1 MYISQ
6 HASEWQ
12 NWSQSLYCYPL
23 LYGTK
28 HVRLQWHHF
37 RQSWGGLRAEL
48 QILIRPQSLWA
59 PVSLSVWR
67 LVGLDHFYVSLSP
80 KSLHKSTL
88 IKVWKER
95 YTFEFFFSGILLA
108 LELTCRP
115 RFGAYWISSY
125 QICWGDECFCCWF
138 FLHSAASLSLLLGS
152 SICRPMLRSFHP
164 SSRSLV
170 ICSSLHWPAESL
182 HSH

>member
-12 NWSQSLYCYPL
+12 NWSQSLYCYPR

-88 IKVWKER
+88 IKVWKKG
-95 YTFEFFFSGILLA
+95 TLL
-108 LELTCRP
+108 
-115 RFGAYWISSY
+115 S
-125 QICWGDECFCCWF
+125 F
-138 FLHSAASLSLLLGS
+138 FLRDSACTWAHMQTSFWCLLNFILSDLLGWWVLLLLVFPAFGRLIVPPARQQHLQADAQIFS
-152 SICRPMLRSFHP
+152 SFFQVTGYM
-164 SSRSLV
+164 
-170 ICSSLHWPAESL
+170 
-182 HSH
+182 